1 MQVFHF
7 DDIVVLSPE
16 EIKSV
21 LNKIDDIPTLPIVA
35 AKLLKT
41 VNNPDFDVKE
51 LSDIISMD
59 QAVMTKLLRVANS
72 AFYAGNSEVK
82 TIDQAV
88 MRLGVSQVRSI
99 VVGVSVL
106 KSFSSFKQFDFDV
119 NSFWK
124 HCLATAFLNKIIAQ
138 MLELDVDEDVW
149 VCGIIHDIG
158 KLVYAAYMPTVLGRL
173 LSEVKEKNI
182 SFFQAEKNLLKID
195 HTQIGRWLCE
205 KWNIPKTIKEVTF
218 NHHDPPINEFMLG
231 KVTNYIAVTHVSDS
245 IAKLTKI
252 GNSGDYCSKLENQIW
267 NYIDKS
273 KFDTKTLLGKVK
285 GFKEEIEEVFKTL
298 SS

>member
-21 LNKIDDIPTLPIVA
+21 LNKIDDIPTLPMVA

-41 VNNPDFDVKE
+41 VNDPNFDVKE
-51 LSDIISMD
+51 LSNIISMD
-59 QAVMTKLLRVANS
+59 QAVMAKLLRVANS

-99 VVGVSVL
+99 VVGVSVI
-106 KSFSSFKQFDFDV
+106 KSFAQFKQFDFDV
-119 NSFWK
+119 NNFWK
-124 HCLATAFLNKIIAQ
+124 HCLATAFLNKIIAD
-138 MLELDVDEDVW
+138 MLELDVAEDVW

-158 KLVYAAYMPTVLGRL
+158 KLVYAAYMPTVLTRL
-173 LSEVKEKNI
+173 LNEVKEKKI
-182 SFFQAEKNLLKID
+182 SFFQAEKSLLKID

-205 KWNIPKTIKEVTF
+205 KWNIPKTIKEVAL
-218 NHHDPPINEFMLG
+218 NHHEPPINEFMLG
-231 KVTNYIAVTHVSDS
+231 KITNYIAVTHISDS
-245 IAKLTKI
+245 IVKLSKI

-267 NYIDKS
+267 NYLDKS
-273 KFDTKTLLGKVK
+273 KFDTKSLLGRIK
-285 GFKEEIEEVFKTL
+285 GFKKEIEEVFETLKT
-298 SS
+298 